1 MSTKNDIVVKAYDQ
15 LRISGLT
22 LLPSP
27 SDEALALYTL
37 ESMMSEFFTNWNMDV
52 EYSFEATPNLNS
64 ETLVPLN
71 FESMM
76 FYNLAI
82 RLVPPFN
89 KQIPQELRGLAST
102 AFSSSLGVVK
112 AQQIRQIQYPR
123 RMPRGSGQTY
133 RNMYYNR
140 YHVPEGLPPISSAN
154 NEILVG
160 ETQEYFESFDAWLG
174 NNTIASFNVTVD
186 PRFTLVASANADPR
200 ITYTLTATVAE
211 GEGVWQ
217 LVKVTVTDSAGRV
230 EIRLVSFLVCD
241 PPEVP

>member
-52 EYSFEATPNLNS
+52 EYNFETTPDLNS

-71 FESMM
+71 YESMM
-76 FYNLAI
+76 FYNLAT
-82 RLVPPFN
+82 RLQVPFN
-89 KQIPQELRGLAST
+89 KQIPPRLEGLAGTS
-102 AFSSSLGVVK
+102 FSSSLGVVK

-140 YHVPEGLPPISSAN
+140 YHVPEGLPPISSATN
-154 NEILVG
+154 NILVG

-174 NNTIASFNVTVD
+174 SNTIASFNVTVD

-217 LVKVTVTDSAGRV
+217 LVKITVTDSAGRV

>member
-1 MSTKNDIVVKAYDQ
+1 MSTKNDNIVKAYDQ

-37 ESMMSEFFTNWNMDV
+37 EDMAAEWFSSRNLNID
-52 EYSFEATPNLNS
+52 YNFETTPNLNS
-64 ETLVPLN
+64 ETGVERGL
-71 FESMM
+71 ESMLY
-76 FYNLAI
+76 YNLAT
-82 RLVPPFN
+82 RLEIPFN
-89 KQIPQELRGLAST
+89 KQVPQRLTMLAGSS
-102 AFSSSLGVVK
+102 FSSALGA
-112 AQQIRQIQYPR
+112 AQAKKVRQVQYPR

-140 YHVPEGLPPISSAN
+140 YHVPEGLPEISAAN
-154 NEILVG
+154 NQILVG

-174 NNTIASFNVTVD
+174 SNTIASFTITVD
-186 PRFTLVASANADPR
+186 PRFTLVTSANADPR
-200 ITYTLTATVAE
+200 ITYTLTATDAE

-217 LVKVTVTDSAGRV
+217 LVKITVTDSAGRV
-230 EIRLVSFLVCD
+230 EIRLVNFLVCD